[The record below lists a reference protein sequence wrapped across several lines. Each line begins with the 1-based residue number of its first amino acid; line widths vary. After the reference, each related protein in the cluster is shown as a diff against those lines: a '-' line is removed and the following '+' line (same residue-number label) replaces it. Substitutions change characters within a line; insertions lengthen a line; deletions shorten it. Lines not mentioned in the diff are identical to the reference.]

1 MITES
6 GTDGVSYQ
14 EVQVIPVD
22 DKLKMEDFLGL
33 PRIVQERD
41 PFWVPPILSEQR
53 KLLDPRSGPFF
64 EYGAARY
71 FLAMRNGRPV
81 GRVSAHVNPRYE
93 ERHDPNTGFFGFF
106 ECIDDPKVSH
116 ALFDSAAAWLR
127 GRGKKRILGPLSF
140 SIYDEVGVLVDGF
153 DSLPAILHAH
163 NPPYYQELLHQWGF
177 RKSIDWYAFR
187 VTQRD
192 IDADAMEKRLQT
204 IMRGQGLVLTSPTVR
219 DFTLRTDEVLE
230 IFNECWDDNWGHV
243 PFTRK
248 EFYAIFRQLK
258 PILRPDLIHI
268 ILDQGRIV
276 AFVINIPDLNP
287 TIQQLNGKLTPW
299 GMLRIIYEAKFK
311 PLKKARVLL
320 LGVRRPYQGRLL
332 HHALILKTY
341 SHIVRNH
348 RSCEVCD
355 CSLIVESLA
364 HFIRTV
370 ERFGGRRYKTFR
382 IFEREI

>member
-1 MITES
+1 MNMEPETVDASPEGALI
-6 GTDGVSYQ
+6 
-14 EVQVIPVD
+14 IPVD
-22 DKLKMEDFLGL
+22 DRRRMEEFLRV
-33 PRIVQERD
+33 PRIIQEKD

-71 FLAMRNGRPV
+71 FLALREGRPV
-81 GRVSAHVNPRYE
+81 GRISAHVNPRYE
-93 ERHDPNTGFFGFF
+93 ERHDPHTGFFGFF
-106 ECIDDPKVSH
+106 ECIEDHRVSH
-116 ALFDSAAAWLR
+116 ALFEAAAAWL
-127 GRGKKRILGPLSF
+127 GGMGKKRMLGPLSF
-140 SIYDEVGVLVDGF
+140 SIYDEVGLLVEGF

-192 IDADAMEKRLQT
+192 IDADSMEKRLQT
-204 IMRGQGLVLTSPTVR
+204 IMRDQGLVLTSPTVR
-219 DFTLRTDEVLE
+219 DFSRRTDEVLE

-243 PFTRK
+243 PFTRR
-248 EFYAIFRQLK
+248 EFYAVFQQLR
-258 PILRPDLIHI
+258 PILRPDLIHM
-268 ILDQGRIV
+268 ILDRDRI
-276 AFVINIPDLNP
+276 AGFVVNIPDLNP
-287 TIQQLNGKLTPW
+287 TLQQLNGRLTPW

-311 PLKKARVLL
+311 PLRKVRVLL

-341 SHIVRNH
+341 IHIVRST
-348 RSCEVCD
+348 SCEVCD

-382 IFEREI
+382 IFEREIP